1 MNFNTIF
8 LTSFRVLLLPLAV
21 LYGAF
26 IKVRNWLFDKQYL
39 SAARF
44 NFPLICVGNLA
55 VGGTGK
61 SPMVEYLLALLHTRY
76 KVATVSRGYKRK
88 TKGYVLAG
96 ASTTALE
103 IGDEPM
109 LFHKKFPSV
118 PVAVGEE
125 RLDAIPQ
132 LLHDNKDLQAIILD
146 DAFQHRSVQAGF
158 NILLTEFGNTYNHD
172 FFLPTGDLRDERGSA
187 KRAQVIIVTK
197 CPTDLTEAQR
207 QKIMRSLRPKN
218 YQRVFFTCIQ
228 YETPYH
234 ILDVANK
241 RPITNEDEVL
251 LMCGIANPK
260 PLKHYLHEQART
272 YYQQD
277 YADHH
282 IFSIDDLQDVVRQFD
297 SIAAQHKF
305 IITTEKDAVRLT
317 KFQEELKLLPFY
329 VLPIKH
335 SFLFDEGP
343 HFDELILSFI
353 NGFNTNMQHE

>member
-1 MNFNTIF
+1 
-8 LTSFRVLLLPLAV
+8 
-21 LYGAF
+21 
-26 IKVRNWLFDKQYL
+26 
-39 SAARF
+39 
-44 NFPLICVGNLA
+44 
-55 VGGTGK
+55 
-61 SPMVEYLLALLHTRY
+61 
-76 KVATVSRGYKRK
+76 
-88 TKGYVLAG
+88 
-96 ASTTALE
+96 
-103 IGDEPM
+103 M

-197 CPTDLTEAQR
+197 CPSDLTEAQR
-207 QKIMRSLRPKN
+207 QKITKALRPKS
-218 YQRVFFTCIQ
+218 YQKVFFTCIK

-241 RPITNEDEVL
+241 RPITTNDEVL

-317 KFQEELKLLPFY
+317 KFQEELKSLPFY